1 MAIRELKG
9 DIYSVGAIDWDRRLF
24 DELIP
29 LPDGTSYNSY
39 LIKGSEKTALIDTV
53 DPTKGYE
60 LIGNLKKLDVKN
72 IDYVISNHA
81 EQDHSGSIPKIL
93 ELYPDATVVTNPKC
107 KDFLKDLLL
116 IPEDK
121 FIAVN
126 DGDTLSLG
134 NKTLEFIL
142 APWVHWPETMFTYL
156 KEDKILFTCDFLGSH
171 LATSDLFVADE
182 AKVYESAKRYYAEI
196 MMPFRTSIKKH
207 LERIK
212 GIEVEIA
219 ATSHGPIYKR
229 PEFILKKVRKSDP
242 IASPPMRKVF
252 KNKIPN
258 CIFFTTPENERR
270 ERVAEAI
277 RLYQKELGYIA
288 INADKWQNTDE
299 AKEGDKVRDKKSSA
313 KARKVAGQPRRYKF
327 IEESISG
334 QGSRLG
340 GKVHGVREG
349 AGEYGSSAGTPG
361 EGKDSTRPVDSTRYF
376 ETAQGIKTYSEVAEI
391 LAVSVAKTIEAIIDG
406 TPEDIHIAPE
416 QTKPLSRN
424 ITTMTLTICSMF
436 SKRTGAKFRLT

>member
-1 MAIRELKG
+1 MAIRELKT

-171 LATSDLFVADE
+171 LATTDLFVADE

-212 GIEVEIA
+212 GMEVEIA

-229 PEFILKKVRKSDP
+229 PEFILNAYKDWVSDEVKNEVVIP
-242 IASPPMRKVF
+242 YVSMHGSTRGMVDHFVDALIERGITVKPFNLTRTDIGELAMALVDAATIIIASPTVLAGMHPYVANATFLVNALRPKLRFASVIGSYGWGGRMLEQIKGMLSNLKVEIIEPVIVKGF
-252 KNKIPN
+252 PKEEDLKALDTLADNILKKHKEQKI
-258 CIFFTTPENERR
+258 I
-270 ERVAEAI
+270 
-277 RLYQKELGYIA
+277 
-288 INADKWQNTDE
+288 
-299 AKEGDKVRDKKSSA
+299 
-313 KARKVAGQPRRYKF
+313 
-327 IEESISG
+327 
-334 QGSRLG
+334 
-340 GKVHGVREG
+340 
-349 AGEYGSSAGTPG
+349 
-361 EGKDSTRPVDSTRYF
+361 
-376 ETAQGIKTYSEVAEI
+376 
-391 LAVSVAKTIEAIIDG
+391 
-406 TPEDIHIAPE
+406 
-416 QTKPLSRN
+416 
-424 ITTMTLTICSMF
+424 
-436 SKRTGAKFRLT
+436 